1 CYETRAFDTVTC
13 AWVTSGTQPVEPT
26 TALACYET
34 RAFDTVTCAWV
45 TSGTQ
50 PAEPTTELACYET
63 RAFDTATCAWVTS
76 GTQPEKPTVACYET
90 VGDFNNDTC
99 TWTVTGTQI
108 IDKPVLDDVLGQCTA
123 TAEIPSTTNN
133 CGESIIGTPQNPI
146 TYNIEGE
153 YIITWVFE
161 SSDKTV
167 SVTALQKVIVKD
179 TEAPIAPTIPDEK
192 GQCTATAKT
201 PTAIDACE
209 GNIIGKTDN
218 DVIYNTQGTY
228 EITWTFTDSKGNTST
243 AKQKVIVDETN
254 PPTAPVLATITG
266 SCFVEVPKPSIVDG
280 CSQRVIE
287 GTTTDELTYNAAGT
301 YLISW
306 TFDNGKGSVSAPQEV
321 IVTATN
327 TDTNGKP
334 GYAKCNDDIDYYI
347 KDLKY
352 PTLESLL
359 PEGTTAGGTWIDE
372 FNPSRIVLVDGKEK
386 FNPYEINTGDYE
398 LKYLTT
404 NGACSSTVKV
414 VMTVD
419 DDCIVAP
426 IGTCVIDV
434 KNAFSPNGDALNEVF
449 TILNIEDRTCFPT
462 NTVEIYN
469 RWGVLV
475 FETNQYDNSTRVF
488 RGISE
493 GRATVNKSAEL
504 PTGTYFYIIQYTDG
518 KG

>member
-1 CYETRAFDTVTC
+1 MDKPILEDVVGQCSA
-13 AWVTSGTQPVEPT
+13 
-26 TALACYET
+26 
-34 RAFDTVTCAWV
+34 
-45 TSGTQ
+45 
-50 PAEPTTELACYET
+50 
-63 RAFDTATCAWVTS
+63 TAT
-76 GTQPEKPTVACYET
+76 VA
-90 VGDFNNDTC
+90 
-99 TWTVTGTQI
+99 
-108 IDKPVLDDVLGQCTA
+108 
-123 TAEIPSTTNN
+123 TTKDN
-133 CGESIIGTPQNPI
+133 CGTTIIGAPKNPL

-153 YIITWVFE
+153 YIITWLFE

-167 SVTALQKVIVKD
+167 SLTALQKVIVKD
-179 TEAPIAPTIPDEK
+179 TEAPIAPTLATVK
-192 GQCTATAKT
+192 GQCSATANA
-201 PTAIDACE
+201 PTTTDACE
-209 GNIIGKTDN
+209 GTIIGKTDD
-218 DVIYNTQGTY
+218 DVIYNAQGTY

-243 AKQKVIVDETN
+243 AKQTVIVDETN
-254 PPTAPVLATITG
+254 PPTAPILEPIIG
-266 SCFVEVPKPSIVDG
+266 SCSVTATAPSITDG
-280 CSQRVIE
+280 CSQTVII
-287 GTTTDELTYNAAGT
+287 GTTTDSLTYNEEGT
-301 YLISW
+301 FLITW
-306 TFDNGKGSVSAPQEV
+306 TFDNGKGSVTAPQEV

-347 KDLKY
+347 KDQKY

-398 LKYLTT
+398 LKYVTT

-414 VMTVD
+414 VITVD

-426 IGTCVIDV
+426 EGTCVIDI

-449 TILNIEDRTCFPT
+449 TIVNIEDRTCFPT

-475 FETNQYDNSTRVF
+475 FETNQYDNNTRVF

-504 PTGTYFYIIQYTDG
+504 PTGTYFYIIQYTDD
-518 KG
+518 KGETFKKDGYLYLTR